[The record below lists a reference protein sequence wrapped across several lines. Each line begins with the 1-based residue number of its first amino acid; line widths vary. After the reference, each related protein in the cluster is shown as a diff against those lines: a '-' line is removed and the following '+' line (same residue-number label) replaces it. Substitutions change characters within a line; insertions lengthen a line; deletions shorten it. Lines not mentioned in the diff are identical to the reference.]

1 MPDNSASSD
10 GDLVRQVLDGEID
23 SFGIL
28 ISRYER
34 LARAVA
40 LRYVRDLDTADDVV
54 QDSFVAAFQ
63 SLRSLRSAE
72 VFGVWLQGIVRRR
85 AVSALNRRIPS
96 HADIDINLLPANQH
110 RSDLSEG
117 SLELLELIDQLPD
130 HERLVIV
137 LKHFEGHT
145 AAEIAAIT
153 GQPIGTV
160 TKQLSRARQRL
171 QQSLSTKEPS
181 DEIKSES

>member
-1 MPDNSASSD
+1 MPDNSARSD
-10 GDLVRQVLDGEID
+10 GDLVRQVLSGEID

-28 ISRYER
+28 VSRYER
-34 LARAVA
+34 LARTVA

-54 QDSFVAAFQ
+54 QDSFVAAFLA
-63 SLRSLRSAE
+63 LRTLRSAE

-85 AVSALNRRIPS
+85 AVSAWDRRSPS
-96 HADIDINLLPANQH
+96 HADIDIDSLPASQQQRNM
-110 RSDLSEG
+110 SDD
-117 SLELLELIDQLPD
+117 SLELLELIDQLPE

-153 GQPIGTV
+153 EQPIGTV

-171 QQSLSTKEPS
+171 QQSLTPKEPS

>member
-1 MPDNSASSD
+1 MPDNSATSD
-10 GDLVRQVLDGEID
+10 GDLVQQVLGGEID

-28 ISRYER
+28 VSRYER

-40 LRYVRDLDTADDVV
+40 LRYVGNLDTADDVV
-54 QDSFVAAFQ
+54 QDAFFAAYQ

-72 VFGVWLQGIVRRR
+72 LFGVWLQGIVRRR
-85 AVSALNRRIPS
+85 AVSALDRRSPS
-96 HADIDINLLPANQH
+96 NADIDINMLPAAEN
-110 RSDLSEG
+110 RSGVSES
-117 SLELLELIDQLPD
+117 SLELIELIGLLPD

-171 QQSLSTKEPS
+171 QQSLITKEPA
-181 DEIKSES
+181 DEIKSKP